1 MSNFSIKNIT
11 GYTGYTE
18 YTNETGHIGSST
30 RWVAVGKGTN
40 SIAYSSDGIYYMDW
54 IRNKY
59 FFNCWRKSKC
69 R

>member
-30 RWVAVGKGTN
+30 RWVAVGKGT
-40 SIAYSSDGIYYMDW
+40 SIFSTVGGNPNVGEVIVDSVIQTFYPIQTS
-54 IRNKY
+54 
-59 FFNCWRKSKC
+59 
-69 R
+69 